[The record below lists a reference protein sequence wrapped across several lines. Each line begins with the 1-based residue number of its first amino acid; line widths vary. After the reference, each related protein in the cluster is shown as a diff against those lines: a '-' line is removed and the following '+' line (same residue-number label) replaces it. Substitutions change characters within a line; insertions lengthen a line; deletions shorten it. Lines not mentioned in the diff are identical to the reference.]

1 MTSFGSG
8 TEDREDETPMDI
20 ESILRRA
27 IEVIDTAKS
36 MPLSAS
42 VIVSREDMRSLLE
55 QGLENLPLEIR
66 QANWMLRERAEFLAK
81 MEREGDEILR
91 AARERAE
98 RMVQR
103 SELVREAQRTA
114 QKTIEESQEEAR
126 RLKHEAEDYCDQKL
140 AAFEIQLEKIW
151 KTVQGGREKL
161 RGMAVINV
169 DQPIEPVYKE
179 DEMDAFFDQDQEM
192 RRN

>member
-1 MTSFGSG
+1 MTSYGRG
-8 TEDREDETPMDI
+8 TGDSTEEFDVEAL
-20 ESILRRA
+20 LRRA
-27 IEVIDTAKS
+27 LDIIDSAKS

-42 VIVSREDMRSLLE
+42 VIIPRDDIRGVIAACIEA
-55 QGLENLPLEIR
+55 LPKEVR
-66 QANWMLRERAEFLAK
+66 QASWLLRERQEFLAK

-114 QKTIEESQEEAR
+114 QNVLDEAQEEAR
-126 RLKHEAEDYCDQKL
+126 RLKHEAEDYCDQQL
-140 AAFEIQLEKIW
+140 ASFEIVLEKTW

-161 RGMAVINV
+161 RGQPVVDLIAPPASAV
-169 DQPIEPVYKE
+169 
-179 DEMDAFFDQDQEM
+179 DELLFDQE
-192 RRN
+192 RERS

>member
-1 MTSFGSG
+1 MTSYGSNAEG
-8 TEDREDETPMDI
+8 QSNLDVEAL
-20 ESILRRA
+20 LRRA
-27 IEVIDTAKS
+27 IELVDTAKS

-42 VIVSREDMRSLLE
+42 VIVPRDDVRGLLE
-55 QGLENLPLEIR
+55 ACLENLPLEIR

-114 QKTIEESQEEAR
+114 QKSIDEAREEAR
-126 RLKHEAEDYCDQKL
+126 RLRHEAEDYCDQKL
-140 AAFEIQLEKIW
+140 ASFEIVLEKTW
-151 KTVQGGREKL
+151 RTVQGGREKL
-161 RGMAVINV
+161 RGAPVV
-169 DQPIEPVYKE
+169 HLEQPSSSEE
-179 DEMDAFFDQDQEM
+179 DEDAAVFDQE
-192 RRN
+192 RR